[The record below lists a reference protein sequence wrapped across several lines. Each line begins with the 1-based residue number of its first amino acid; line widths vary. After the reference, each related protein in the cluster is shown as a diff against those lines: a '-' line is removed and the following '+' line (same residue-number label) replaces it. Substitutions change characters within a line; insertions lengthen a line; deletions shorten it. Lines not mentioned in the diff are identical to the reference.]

1 MSLRHLYK
9 VTLASVADPRLFD
22 PRVGA
27 DNTYITTMS
36 MQQTSMVELP
46 HATRQAG
53 KTEPGVILHFR
64 QGSVLDHSGI
74 QGVSSRITFE
84 SSVLQKQE

>member
-1 MSLRHLYK
+1 
-9 VTLASVADPRLFD
+9 
-22 PRVGA
+22 
-27 DNTYITTMS
+27 
-36 MQQTSMVELP
+36 MVELP

-53 KTEPGVILHFR
+53 KTEPGGVLHFR
-64 QGSVLDHSGI
+64 QGLVLDHSGM